1 MKQATGK
8 FLKIG
13 IFSILAFL
21 LIIAFVLINQSK
33 ELRETAD
40 FVSHTTEV
48 LYNSQKLLSATAERK
63 ITERNFMITGDS
75 IQLEALEQLTAVQ
88 QQALTKVQQL
98 TADNHLQQLRI
109 GLLRNFISQDI
120 ENATRVINIRKTQGL
135 AAAAAFI
142 AQQRSP
148 DYLALSKYNIA
159 QIEDEEN
166 KLLSQRQQANQRSA
180 ARVNLLLVLLM
191 AIIITL
197 AVIISRNLWFDLR
210 TLRKTEKERN
220 ESEEQLRL
228 MLANVKDHA
237 IFTTDIKG
245 NIVTWNEGAARI
257 KGYQPD
263 EVTGRHLSMFY
274 TSDKASAGEPDF
286 NLAKALELGQY
297 ETEGWRVRKDGAVFW
312 ANNVFTALYDRHQQ
326 LKGFAEITRDI
337 TEQRRKQEEIRHLSN
352 LVEQTNDAIFSTD
365 TGYRIQS
372 WNRSA
377 EKLYGFTREQA
388 TGQQLGQLIKSR
400 LTDSERRKALRCLQ
414 ENGFYQSESEFSNK
428 KSETIHVL
436 ASVTSIINDNGET
449 TGYVGIHK
457 DITERKKLEK
467 ALRLANEQL
476 EERVNAKTAE
486 LTSVFER
493 ITDAFVAFDKN
504 WCYTYINKKAGEL
517 FGREPSSLMG
527 KNIWEEFP
535 ETIQSPLHEL
545 FLTAFKE
552 QKFASNSDYF
562 PPLQL
567 WLENYI
573 YPSPEGVSVF
583 IKDISVEK
591 KAEEEASI
599 SNERFK
605 IVTNATNDVVWDWDL
620 VNQQV
625 WWNKNYYTNFG
636 YPEDD
641 GDGGIAWYYRIHP
654 DDKQRVTDS
663 VNHAIASG
671 ALSWSDEYRFL
682 KADGSHVFVLN
693 RGYIMHDGEKR
704 PYRMAG
710 AMVDLTGIR
719 KAEERIIN
727 NEKRFR
733 ALLQNSADG
742 LILTDASGIILDI
755 SPSGARIYGH
765 SYEEMVG
772 KTRPDLVHPDD
783 LQTLGN
789 AFVESSKQPGAISI
803 CEYRHKMADGSYRW
817 LECSFN
823 NLLHEPFVNA
833 MVLNFRDVDD
843 RKSANEKIKTNEQM
857 LIRAQEIGQFG
868 SWEYDAF
875 TQEIKW
881 SDSMYRIHG
890 LPEDQPVSLQL
901 FFQHVHPDDV
911 NKIQSVFRNLRPS
924 EPRFRDEYRFLRNK
938 NSVGYALTTID
949 SVFEEGRL
957 RKAMGVVQDITEQK
971 RAEEILRQSEAR
983 YRKAQSQGKLGHW
996 ELDIANRSFFLSDEI
1011 YGIYDLVRETAGE
1024 GYETFLSIIH
1034 PDDKQ
1039 HFIAELNAVLNGH
1052 KNMDIIHRIVRRDG
1066 SIQFIHEIAELEKS
1080 DSGQPLRLSG
1090 MAQDITAQK
1099 TADEKLRR
1107 SEHKYRLLFE
1117 NNPMPMWMSS
1127 IPELNIIDVNQSALR
1142 QYGYTREEF
1151 LRLNSM
1157 DLRLLEDE
1165 DVFLKE
1171 ISSAGAGQPSTM
1183 QWRHKKK
1190 DGSVIYVEI
1199 FNYQIMY
1206 EGKPV
1211 WLGLSIDITEK
1222 TRAESL
1228 LKKSYEDIRQL
1239 ASHLQ
1244 EVREEERTHIA
1255 REIHDELGQQLTGL
1269 KMDIS
1274 WLSRKKDL
1282 DEVQRDQ
1289 KLKEILTFLDGT
1301 VNTVRKLS
1309 AELRPSILD
1318 DLGLVEALEWW
1329 STEFEKRSGVPCS
1342 FQPPVRDLQIPPAIA
1357 TGLFRIYQE
1366 SLTNVARHAN
1376 ASSVVSQLDCAN
1388 GRLVLKIADNGR
1400 GFDSSTTRQKKTLGL
1415 LGMKERT
1422 LMMGGSYE
1430 IISQPG
1436 NGATVIITV
1445 PFNDP
1450 GNT

>member
-1 MKQATGK
+1 M
-8 FLKIG
+8 L
-13 IFSILAFL
+13 
-21 LIIAFVLINQSK
+21 
-33 ELRETAD
+33 
-40 FVSHTTEV
+40 
-48 LYNSQKLLSATAERK
+48 
-63 ITERNFMITGDS
+63 TGDS
-75 IQLEALEQLTAVQ
+75 VQLEALAQLTTVQ
-88 QQALTKVQQL
+88 QQTLNRIQKL
-98 TADNHLQQLRI
+98 TADNRPQQLRI
-109 GLLRNFISQDI
+109 GLLHNFISQDFD
-120 ENATRVINIRKTQGL
+120 NAERVINLRKTKGL
-135 AAAAAFI
+135 AAAAGFM

-148 DYLALSKYNIA
+148 DYLALSKYTIA
-159 QIEDEEN
+159 QIEEEEN
-166 KLLSQRQQANQRSA
+166 KLLSHRQEANRRSA
-180 ARVNLLLVLLM
+180 ARVNILLVLLIAIILTLV
-191 AIIITL
+191 AIII
-197 AVIISRNLWFDLR
+197 R
-210 TLRKTEKERN
+210 TLRFDLSTLRKAEKERN
-220 ESEEQLRL
+220 DSEEQLRL
-228 MLANVKDHA
+228 LLTNVKDHA
-237 IFTTDIKG
+237 IFTTDVNG
-245 NIVTWNEGAARI
+245 NIINWNEGAERV
-257 KGYQPD
+257 KGYSPE
-263 EVTGRHLSMFY
+263 EVTGKHISLFY
-274 TSDKASAGEPDF
+274 TADKVQTGEPDH
-286 NLAKALELGQY
+286 NLAKARESGQY
-297 ETEGWRVRKDGAVFW
+297 ETEGWRVKKDGTVFL
-312 ANNVFTALYDRHQQ
+312 ANNVFTALYNKQQQ

-337 TEQRRKQEEIRHLSN
+337 TEQRKKQDQISYLSN

-365 TGYRIQS
+365 TRFAVLS
-372 WNRSA
+372 WNRAA
-377 EKLYGFTREQA
+377 EKLYGYTRQQVM
-388 TGQQLGQLIKSR
+388 GQQLAVLIKSR
-400 LTDSERRKALRCLQ
+400 LTDAERKKAVNELKQ
-414 ENGFYQSESEFSNK
+414 KGFYQSESEFSNK
-428 KSETIHVL
+428 NGETIFVL
-436 ASVTSIINDNGET
+436 ASVTSIVSDTGEV
-449 TGYVGIHK
+449 TGYVGVHK

-467 ALRLANEQL
+467 ALTLANEQL
-476 EERVNAKTAE
+476 EEKVKAKAAE
-486 LTSVFER
+486 LTGIFER

-504 WCYTYINKKAGEL
+504 WCYTYVNKKAGEL
-517 FGREPSSLMG
+517 FNRAPSSLIG

-535 ETIQSPLHEL
+535 QTIQSPVHAL
-545 FLTAFKE
+545 FLTSFKE

-562 PPLQL
+562 PPLKL
-567 WLENYI
+567 WLENYV

-583 IKDISVEK
+583 IKDITIAK
-591 KAEEEASI
+591 KAEEEVSI
-599 SNERFK
+599 SNERFE
-605 IVTNATNDVVWDWDL
+605 IVANATNDVVWDWDL
-620 VNQQV
+620 VNQQI

-636 YPEDD
+636 YPEEGSND
-641 GDGGIAWYYRIHP
+641 ASSWYNGIHP
-654 DDKQRVTDS
+654 EDKQRVTDS
-663 VNHAIASG
+663 IQQAIESG

-682 KADGSHVFVLN
+682 KADGTHVFVLD
-693 RGYIMHDGEKR
+693 RGYIMHDKEKK

-710 AMVDLTGIR
+710 AMVDVTGIR

-727 NEKRFR
+727 NEQRFR

-742 LILTDASGIILDI
+742 LILTDAAGIILDI
-755 SPSGARIYGH
+755 SPSGTRIYGH
-765 SYEEMVG
+765 SYDDMIG

-783 LQTLGN
+783 LPLVGN
-789 AFVESSKQPGAISI
+789 AFVESAKQPGAITV
-803 CEYRHKMADGSYRW
+803 CEYRHKLANGNYRW

-833 MVLNFRDVDD
+833 MVLNFRDVNE
-843 RKSANEKIKTNEQM
+843 RKVANEKVKTNEQM

-868 SWEYDAF
+868 SWEYDAI

-890 LPEDQPVSLQL
+890 VSKDQPVSLEL
-901 FFQHVHPDDV
+901 FFQHVYPGDIS
-911 NKIQSVFRNLRPS
+911 KIQSVFRNLQPS
-924 EPRFRDEYRFLRNK
+924 EPRFRDEYRFLRK
-938 NSVGYALTTID
+938 KSILGYALTTID

-971 RAEEILRQSEAR
+971 KAEEVLRQSEAR

-996 ELDIANRSFFLSDEI
+996 ELDIVNKVFFLSDEI
-1011 YGIYDLVRETAGE
+1011 YGIYDLAPRGVAE
-1024 GYETFLSIIH
+1024 GYDAFLNIIH

-1039 HFIAELNAVLNGH
+1039 NFITELNEVLNGH
-1052 KNMDIIHRIVRRDG
+1052 KSMDIIHRIVRKDG
-1066 SIQFIHEIAELEKS
+1066 SIQFIHEIAELERS
-1080 DSGQPLRLSG
+1080 ESGQPLRLTG
-1090 MAQDITAQK
+1090 MAQDITEQK
-1099 TADEKLRR
+1099 IADEKLRR

-1171 ISSAGAGQPSTM
+1171 INTASSGQPSTM

-1222 TRAESL
+1222 TRAEAL
-1228 LKKSYEDIRQL
+1228 LKKSYEDVRQL

-1244 EVREEERTHIA
+1244 DVREEERAHMA

-1282 DEVQRDQ
+1282 DGPQRDQ

-1342 FQPPVRDLQIPPAIA
+1342 FQPPVSDVQVPSAIA
-1357 TGLFRIYQE
+1357 IGLFRIFQE

-1376 ASSVVSQLDCAN
+1376 ATNVVSQLECAN
-1388 GRLVLKIADNGR
+1388 GRLILKIADNGR
-1400 GFDSSTTRQKKTLGL
+1400 GFDSSNTSQKKTLGL

-1430 IISQPG
+1430 IISRPG

-1445 PFNDP
+1445 PFNHP
-1450 GNT
+1450 ENL